1 MQCREQLTKEDKA
14 LTQKHLDT
22 LGSSITTTRE
32 EQTTQREHLE
42 NTTQDPYSTKYIK
55 S

>member
-22 LGSSITTTRE
+22 LGSSITITRE

-42 NTTQDPYSTKYIK
+42 NT
-55 S
+55 